1 MNNINYCK
9 TSKLRKCNEIKGNK
23 KEIEQKYKRNL
34 SYNVNGGAFY
44 GKTGSIHDSESG

>member
-1 MNNINYCK
+1 MNNINYRK
-9 TSKLRKCNEIKGNK
+9 TSKLRKYNEIKGNK
-23 KEIEQKYKRNL
+23 KEIERKYKRNL